1 MESIFEAMS
10 KASEMNPDPAE
21 DDEDLDGDDD
31 AFVASGDFD
40 FPISYEGGDVN
51 LDGDDDDEEE
61 EDDDKTKESNGGFKR
76 KL

>member
-1 MESIFEAMS
+1 MESIFESMS

-21 DDEDLDGDDD
+21 DDDDMDGDDY

-40 FPISYEGGDVN
+40 FPISYEGGDVTLN
-51 LDGDDDDEEE
+51 GDEED
-61 EDDDKTKESNGGFKR
+61 DDDKTKESNGGFKR